1 MTSRKPNPD
10 FITTCLWIIAKK
22 PSFVSIGEFPSDYTV
37 AIAHVK
43 KTKKQ
48 KKPKQNKKHYQIQVT
63 EEIKCIGTYNNI
75 TSAENYN
82 TKMVTNSR
90 LSSDRE
96 QERFNALYCQTGRT
110 QCANSQFH
118 LTFLTLYELE
128 KQLFSRNFRS
138 RVSHSLSLLKKCLW
152 KHSQCL

>member
-22 PSFVSIGEFPSDYTV
+22 PSFVSIGEFTSDYTV
-37 AIAHVK
+37 AIAQVKETKNKK
-43 KTKKQ
+43 KT
-48 KKPKQNKKHYQIQVT
+48 KQNKKHYQIQVT
-63 EEIKCIGTYNNI
+63 EEIKCIGTYKNI

-96 QERFNALYCQTGRT
+96 QERFNTHYCQSGRT
-110 QCANSQFH
+110 
-118 LTFLTLYELE
+118 E

-152 KHSQCL
+152 KHS

>member
-22 PSFVSIGEFPSDYTV
+22 ERYLFQKANLLQITRLQLLML
-37 AIAHVK
+37 
-43 KTKKQ
+43 KKQ
-48 KKPKQNKKHYQIQVT
+48 KKPKQNKKHCQIQLT
-63 EEIKCIGTYNNI
+63 EERKCIGAYNNI

-96 QERFNALYCQTGRT
+96 QERFNTHYCQSGRT

-118 LTFLTLYELE
+118 LAFLTLHELE
-128 KQLFSRNFRS
+128 KQLFSQNFRS

-152 KHSQCL
+152 KHSQRL

>member
-96 QERFNALYCQTGRT
+96 QERFNTHYCQSGRT
-110 QCANSQFH
+110 QCAN
-118 LTFLTLYELE
+118 LAFLTLHELE

>member
-82 TKMVTNSR
+82 TKMVTNLH

-96 QERFNALYCQTGRT
+96 QERFNTHYCQSGRT
-110 QCANSQFH
+110 
-118 LTFLTLYELE
+118 E